1 MPNFKFTART
11 KDGKLRRGFL
21 EARNKD
27 DLIDILQARGLI
39 VVSFESAQKAQIE
52 TKPKRRFHTKVKL
65 DDLIV
70 FARQLTALINAGVT
84 LLRSLEITSEQIT
97 SRHLQRAMAEIK
109 KDVAAGSSLR
119 DAIAKHPKI
128 FSKFWVNVVA
138 TGETTGQLGFALE
151 ELSRYLEST
160 AAFKRKIT
168 SALIYPAVILSV
180 AIAAILVFIIRI
192 IPMFSDIYSGFGAQL
207 PVFSQIVFN
216 ISSVIKKY
224 ILLELAAVAGI
235 IFLFRFYRKTPLGR
249 RNTDKFLL
257 DAPVIGDVVRQIAAI
272 RFARGLGM
280 LVKSGTPILHAM
292 DIVIE
297 ISGNVI
303 IMDMLVKVKE
313 NVRAGKAMAAPLIE
327 AGIFPEMLSH
337 MLSVGEESGEL
348 AGILDKAAEFYQERT
363 DAYISRL
370 TALFEPALIVIIGVV
385 VGTLVIAMYLP
396 IFGLAGAVK

>member
-1 MPNFKFTART
+1 M
-11 KDGKLRRGFL
+11 
-21 EARNKD
+21 
-27 DLIDILQARGLI
+27 
-39 VVSFESAQKAQIE
+39 
-52 TKPKRRFHTKVKL
+52 
-65 DDLIV
+65 
-70 FARQLTALINAGVT
+70 
-84 LLRSLEITSEQIT
+84 
-97 SRHLQRAMAEIK
+97 
-109 KDVAAGSSLR
+109 
-119 DAIAKHPKI
+119 
-128 FSKFWVNVVA
+128 
-138 TGETTGQLGFALE
+138 
-151 ELSRYLEST
+151 
-160 AAFKRKIT
+160 
-168 SALIYPAVILSV
+168 
-180 AIAAILVFIIRI
+180 
-192 IPMFSDIYSGFGAQL
+192 
-207 PVFSQIVFN
+207 
-216 ISSVIKKY
+216 
-224 ILLELAAVAGI
+224 
-235 IFLFRFYRKTPLGR
+235 FRFYRKTPLGR